1 MGLENFRP
9 HWKPV
14 EDKSLAHDM
23 AKASDSYRTEAK
35 KQKRIAQNYS
45 KKRTVMDRIL
55 GISQK
60 YQNEVAKRHTED
72 AGEESK
78 TADFNEDMVEIE
90 NFAGHIPARRGKRQ
104 VNRRTKNKKHSLGV
118 FFVLIFDT
126 IKIMPTPFY
135 DPAKTYEENFKEGPF
150 GVFADGEVFSGHS
163 VSTSKEYDFFGVK
176 VNSPFGIPAGPL

>member
-23 AKASDSYRTEAK
+23 AKASDSYRTEAER
-35 KQKRIAQNYS
+35 QKRIAQNYS

-55 GISQK
+55 GISQE

-90 NFAGHIPARRGKRQ
+90 NFAREEAKGLTAEQLEALIKEA
-104 VNRRTKNKKHSLGV
+104 KKDVESVIAEMDKPKKAL
-118 FFVLIFDT
+118 DT
-126 IKIMPTPFY
+126 
-135 DPAKTYEENFKEGPF
+135 EGPT
-150 GVFADGEVFSGHS
+150 A
-163 VSTSKEYDFFGVK
+163 EYIK
-176 VNSPFGIPAGPL
+176 KNTKPFQQEHALKRKYILLNARLKILQDIYQHEEGKDK